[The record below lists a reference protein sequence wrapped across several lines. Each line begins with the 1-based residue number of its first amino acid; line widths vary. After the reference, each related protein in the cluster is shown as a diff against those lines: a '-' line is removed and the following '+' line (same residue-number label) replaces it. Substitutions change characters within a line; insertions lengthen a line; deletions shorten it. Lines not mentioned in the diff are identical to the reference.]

1 MMSSKTFWIGIGFA
15 GQALFTA
22 RFIFQWLASERK
34 RDTVVPVA
42 FWWFSLLGG
51 ITLLV
56 YAIHLLDPVIIV
68 GQAMGLVV
76 YIRNLMLVEKARR
89 RAARRRQRANQLEP
103 AQAKSGS
110 KKSHRKR
117 RTDGRRD
124 KQVTSSS

>member
-1 MMSSKTFWIGIGFA
+1 MISTKTFWIGIGFA

-34 RDTVVPVA
+34 RNTVVPVA

-51 ITLLV
+51 VTLLI

-68 GQAMGLVV
+68 GQGMGLVV

-89 RAARRRQRANQLEP
+89 RAIRRQQRAEHRANGEAAPEP
-103 AQAKSGS
+103 KTGAQ
-110 KKSHRKR
+110 KR
-117 RTDGRRD
+117 RARTRRA
-124 KQVTSSS
+124 KQIPSEP

>member
-22 RFIFQWLASERK
+22 RFLFQWLASERK

-51 ITLLV
+51 VTLLI
-56 YAIHLLDPVIIV
+56 YAIHLLDPVIIL

-76 YIRNLMLVEKARR
+76 YVRNLMIVEQSRR
-89 RAARRRQRANQLEP
+89 RAARRKQRMEQRAQVNQAP
-103 AQAKSGS
+103 APKASRQ
-110 KKSHRKR
+110 KR
-117 RTDGRRD
+117 RAQIRQDHR
-124 KQVTSSS
+124 QTSNS